1 MEWYKKSAEQKNPE
15 ALFRVG
21 MAYKDGDGNE
31 PVDYA
36 RMIEYFTEA
45 AQAGHSD
52 AQYQLGYSY
61 ENGIGVPI
69 NIGKA
74 KYWYDKASAQ
84 GNSKARQR
92 GKALEG
98 LK

>member
-1 MEWYKKSAEQKNPE
+1 
-15 ALFRVG
+15 

-31 PVDYA
+31 PVDYT
-36 RMIEYFTEA
+36 RMIAYFTAA
-45 AQAGHSD
+45 AQAGHPE

-69 NIGKA
+69 NVGRA
-74 KYWYDKASAQ
+74 KYWYEKAAEQ
-84 GNSKARQR
+84 GNGNARRR